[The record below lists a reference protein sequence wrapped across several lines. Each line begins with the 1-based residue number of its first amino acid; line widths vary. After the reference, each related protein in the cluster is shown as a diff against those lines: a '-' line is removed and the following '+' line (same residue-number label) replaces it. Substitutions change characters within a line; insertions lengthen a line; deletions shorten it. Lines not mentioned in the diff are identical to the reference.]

1 MLEWYLPLLLFIIVA
16 TFTPGPNNI
25 IALGIGFNWGFKKV
39 IPHIFGV
46 TIGFPVMLLLIGFLL
61 KPILEKY
68 SLIFTILKFIS
79 AIYILY
85 LAYKIAT
92 APIEIDEQN
101 YKKPITFLESLA
113 FQWMNPKAWA
123 GALATITLYIPKD
136 NYNLALILAAIT
148 SAINIIFAI
157 ALWGYM
163 GKKIKIL
170 LSKKS
175 HIKLFNYIMAITL
188 CLSVFM
194 ILF

>member
-1 MLEWYLPLLLFIIVA
+1 MLDWYLPLLLFIIVA
-16 TFTPGPNNI
+16 AFTPGPNNI

-92 APIEIDEQN
+92 ASIEIDEQN
-101 YKKPITFLESLA
+101 SKKPITFLESLA
-113 FQWMNPKAWA
+113 FQWINPKAWA

-136 NYNLALILAAIT
+136 NYNFALILAAIT

-157 ALWGYM
+157 ALWGYL
-163 GKKIKIL
+163 GKKIKL
-170 LSKKS
+170 FLSKKS
-175 HIKLFNYIMAITL
+175 HVKIFNYTMAIAL
-188 CLSVFM
+188 CFSVFM